1 MLVKPGHF
9 LKQWPASDA
18 HSYSLTTMKAESEM
32 CITAIAI

>member
-18 HSYSLTTMKAESEM
+18 HSYILTTM
-32 CITAIAI
+32 